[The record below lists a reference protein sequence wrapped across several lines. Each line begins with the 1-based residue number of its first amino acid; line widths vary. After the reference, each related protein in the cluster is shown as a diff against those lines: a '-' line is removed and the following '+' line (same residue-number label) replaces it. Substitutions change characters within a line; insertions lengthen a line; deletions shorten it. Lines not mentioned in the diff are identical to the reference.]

1 MNRGI
6 RNITIKGF
14 KSFRKVVDFKLNDL
28 NIIIGANGAGK
39 SNFIQIFHM
48 LSAMIN
54 NRFSDYIRSNGGA
67 DSFLFNG
74 PKETSK
80 MEIAFDFISS
90 GNGVNSYDAEFRPT
104 VDSTFLLSERRRFDA
119 DSWRDYG
126 DTSLESRLPEQKE
139 ELNESFPEYRGAG
152 YYVYDSISNWMVY
165 HFHDTSPTAPMRR
178 YEIVEDNKRL
188 RENASNIAPF
198 LLNLR
203 DRYPRNYDEIRESV
217 RLVMP
222 FFDDFILDPV
232 QMGDASKVR
241 LTWKQKGS
249 DFPMQPYHL
258 SDGSIRF
265 ICLAAALIQPD
276 PPSTIVIDEP
286 ELGLHPAAI
295 SILAELL
302 RAASKRSQIIAATQ
316 SPLLIDQF
324 GIDDIIVMGREKGA
338 SVLKH
343 LDPDSFSV
351 WLEDYSVGELWT
363 KNVLEG
369 GPVNE

>member
-1 MNRGI
+1 
-6 RNITIKGF
+6 
-14 KSFRKVVDFKLNDL
+14 
-28 NIIIGANGAGK
+28 
-39 SNFIQIFHM
+39 
-48 LSAMIN
+48 
-54 NRFSDYIRSNGGA
+54 
-67 DSFLFNG
+67 
-74 PKETSK
+74 
-80 MEIAFDFISS
+80 
-90 GNGVNSYDAEFRPT
+90 
-104 VDSTFLLSERRRFDA
+104 
-119 DSWRDYG
+119 
-126 DTSLESRLPEQKE
+126 
-139 ELNESFPEYRGAG
+139 
-152 YYVYDSISNWMVY
+152 MVY

-217 RLVMP
+217 RIVMP